1 MMRSLNKPE
10 RKWDWAGWLQPRRL
24 IRGAPFIGLVA
35 AITWLLL
42 LTVGEIPEVIT
53 EGTLAP
59 YDIRADR
66 SYVFVDEEATEA
78 KRAAAAQEVRKVYDY
93 DVDAMPGIVERIRS
107 AFHAAR
113 ASLVALKL
121 GPRESPPAELVAE
134 LRPQFATALAVSVSD
149 AQWEA
154 LVAERFSPVIE
165 ETFTR
170 VVRELLKGPVVDN
183 HEVLRQER
191 EGGITLRQIAVR
203 DGKQV
208 VEEALA
214 RWERI
219 DVMASIEQQRGK
231 VRLNAL
237 ERFRG
242 PMKELVVSLLQ
253 SNCVPNVQVTKERQ
267 TAAREAVAPTSESI
281 KPGELIARRYER
293 YSSHQVKLL
302 RAIRAQK
309 ATGNWPLETAGAALF
324 VATTLLLL
332 HRFGRRF
339 IRAYRPTWLD
349 LLFLG
354 GLLMLMVAVLRG
366 GGIWADA
373 MANVQWPLP
382 PRAYY
387 YLIPVAAGGMM
398 VRFLLN
404 AETAALYSVAI
415 ACVAGLLY
423 PNQPGFAPYV
433 LLVNLAGAGA
443 IAHADK
449 RALIIRAG
457 VVTGAVAA
465 VLVLAIHLL
474 RAGSLS
480 EIILAVD
487 LGWLLIC
494 ALGGALLS
502 AVLVLTLTPVAESAC
517 GYTSDIKLL
526 ELANLNHPLL
536 RELVIRA
543 PGTYH
548 HSHLVGI
555 LAEAGA
561 AAVGANAL
569 LARVGA
575 YYHDIGKIRKPTYF
589 TENMKGESLHER
601 LTPHM
606 SALIIASHVR
616 EGLELARMYKLPQ
629 QIADMIPQHHG
640 TKRIGYFFEQ
650 AKEAADPALGE
661 VDEKDFRYPGPKP
674 QTREAGILLLA
685 DGTEGAVRALPEKTS
700 ARIQQMV
707 EGIINKSFADAQLD
721 ECDLTLKDLHDIAHS
736 FTRILMGIYHQ
747 RIEYPRETL
756 QLSEADVAVVEAEDP
771 SDDRRAATD
780 ETKPPNRQ
788 TH

>member
-1 MMRSLNKPE
+1 MMRSLNQPE

-24 IRGAPFIGLVA
+24 VRWLPFLGLIVVL
-35 AITWLLL
+35 TWLLL

-53 EGTLAP
+53 EGALAP

-66 SYVFVDEEATEA
+66 SYVFVDEETTEA
-78 KRAAAAQEVRKVYDY
+78 KRASAASTLRRVYDY
-93 DVDAMPGIVERIRS
+93 DADAMPGVVERI
-107 AFHAAR
+107 HAAFR
-113 ASLVALKL
+113 LARNAFLGLKL
-121 GPRESPPAELVAE
+121 GPREAPPAELVAE
-134 LRPQFATALAVSVSD
+134 LRPQFALALAVTVSD

-154 LVAERFSPVIE
+154 LVTERFSPTIE
-165 ETFTR
+165 ETFVR
-170 VVRELLKGPVVDN
+170 VVRELLRGPVVDN
-183 HEVLRQER
+183 LELLRQER
-191 EGGITLRQIAVR
+191 EGGITLRQITVR

-208 VEEALA
+208 VEETLA

-219 DVMASIEQQRGK
+219 DAIASIDQQRGK

-237 ERFRG
+237 ERHRA
-242 PMKELVVSLLQ
+242 PLKELVVGLLQ

-267 TAAREAVAPTSESI
+267 TSARESVAPISESI

-293 YSSHQVKLL
+293 YSPRQVKLL

-309 ATGNWPLETAGAALF
+309 ATGNWPLEAAGAALF

-332 HRFGRRF
+332 HGFGRRF
-339 IRAYRPTWLD
+339 IRAYRPAWSD

-354 GLLMLMVAVLRG
+354 ALVVLMVAVLRV

-382 PRAYY
+382 ARAYY

-404 AETAALYSVAI
+404 AETAALFSVAI
-415 ACVAGLLY
+415 ACLAGLLY

-433 LLVNLAGAGA
+433 LLANLAGAGT
-443 IAHADK
+443 IAQADK

-457 VVTGAVAA
+457 VYTGAIAA
-465 VLVLAIHLL
+465 ILVLAIHLL

-480 EIILAVD
+480 EIILPID
-487 LGWLLIC
+487 IGWLLVC
-494 ALGGALLS
+494 TLGGALLA

-561 AAVGANAL
+561 SAVGANAL

-589 TENMKGESLHER
+589 TENMKGESLHDR

-640 TKRIGYFFEQ
+640 TKRIGYFYEQ
-650 AKEAADPALGE
+650 ASAVADPALGG

-674 QTREAGILLLA
+674 QTREAGILLLS

-707 EGIINKSFADAQLD
+707 EGIINKSFADGQLD
-721 ECDLTLKDLHDIAHS
+721 ECDLTLKDLHDIANA

-756 QLSEADVAVVEAEDP
+756 QLNEEDVPVVETEDQP
-771 SDDRRAATD
+771 DDRHSAAD
-780 ETKPPNRQ
+780 ETKPPSRQ